1 MRGTLIALRTGG
13 AMAQGGG
20 APAVIRVVPVDAFS
34 AYVIAPHDELGAVAW
49 ELVYGN
55 GDDPV
60 DQAPADSIGAPFG
73 GWRLA
78 GVRTLPD
85 VMANPETEVTEIIY
99 SGIGSQ
105 GVAINVAVGA
115 GTSYAGDYHA
125 GKSNSVQTGS
135 DPTSAAML
143 ALFEMVEN
151 YTINWPDD
159 GEGPRIGSVTSSLVI
174 DGTGSL
180 TNSNHF
186 IGAFDTLT
194 AALSLLM
201 VESDFTRASV
211 DQGESWTDISADGSY
226 APVATKATPGT
237 NEIWFRR
244 PLTGTII
251 KAIDNAQTASN
262 FKEKYWDRN
271 SDRVKLRNRFDT
283 PDGGDFGDETCVVT
297 YSLAASAPDPVP
309 TWSPFT
315 DSFDASN
322 PGEAGTPLGWDRVS
336 APAPNSTIAGGN
348 WTVVGNGSIQ
358 RFVRDAPLPPGT
370 YHLEVDYSTA
380 GAYNAGGVKIAISPD
395 GSGTGAIVPTSSFN
409 SPDLTTKTID
419 FVVPTGQLAYV
430 CFEASLTVDRA
441 WTARELRMTG
451 TPD

>member
-1 MRGTLIALRTGG
+1 
-13 AMAQGGG
+13 MAQGGG
-20 APAVIRVVPVDAFS
+20 APAVLRVAPVDAFT

-55 GDDPV
+55 GDNPV

-85 VMANPETEVTEIIY
+85 VMANPETEFTEIIY

-159 GEGPRIGSVTSSLVI
+159 GEGPRIGNVTSSLVI

-180 TNSNHF
+180 TNTNRF

-211 DQGESWTDISADGSY
+211 DQGETWADISANGSY
-226 APVATKATPGT
+226 APAATKATPGAH
-237 NEIWFRR
+237 EVWFRR

-283 PDGGDFGDETCVVT
+283 PDGGAFGDETCVVT
-297 YSLAASAPDPVP
+297 YSLATSEPDPLP
-309 TWSPFT
+309 TWMPFT
-315 DSFDASN
+315 DSFDAVN
-322 PGEAGTPLGWDRVS
+322 PSQAGSPLDWTRIS
-336 APAPNSTIAGGN
+336 APAPDSDVSGGA
-348 WTVVGNGSIQ
+348 WTVTGIASTIQ
-358 RFVRDAPLPPGT
+358 RFVRNDPLPPGT

-380 GAYNAGGVKIAISPD
+380 AAYSAGGVKIAITPD
-395 GSGTGAIVPTSSFN
+395 GSSTGAIVGTSSFN
-409 SPDLTTKTID
+409 SDVPTTKTLD
-419 FVVPTGQLAYV
+419 FVVAAGQLAYIT
-430 CFEASLTVDRA
+430 FEASTSAGRE
-441 WTARELRMTG
+441 WTATELRLTG